1 MNNRLKIPRINRVAV
16 FLALFYAFSTRS
28 IIGPLVYRGVLLWA
42 FYGVTYLAL
51 GVCLIN
57 SFRHEGAHLYAP
69 RYFFTVLLVF
79 AVIVFGSYRSG
90 SISSLLYYGIAMML
104 PFSLLPGIKE
114 RKGTSTVFVV
124 IGIILFIGC
133 LINYLF
139 PTAYRVAIFPFFSE
153 SAQTSINWQAGF
165 GTFFPGF
172 TSQVGYTSYF
182 LSTAFGALF
191 CFRKSIYKKWFVPIA
206 IVLIFGMFLTG
217 KRGPIIFLLISILV
231 LYFYESRGKERFF
244 RVLQIALIVI
254 AAYFILLMLARF
266 TDNPGINRIFESVQ
280 ELVFT
285 RDIEDTGRD
294 QLRNQ
299 ALIYFSDNM
308 LFGIGWNNFHKLFTL
323 RSTHVHN
330 IYFQLLCETGIIGF
344 SVFAVFFAKSIVNT
358 LKKIQMANRDTFE
371 YSWLMM
377 SLFMQMYFLLYGISG
392 NPLYDIEETILY
404 FFGVG
409 ISFLPMLADVV
420 EDYVRDS

>member
-1 MNNRLKIPRINRVAV
+1 MNNRLEIPRINRVAV

-42 FYGVTYLAL
+42 FYGITYLVL

-57 SFRHEGAHLYAP
+57 SFRHDGSHLYAP
-69 RYFFTVLLVF
+69 KYFFSVLLLLIIV
-79 AVIVFGSYRSG
+79 VFGLYRTG
-90 SISSLLYYGIAMML
+90 SMNSLLYYGIAFLL
-104 PFSLLPGIKE
+104 PFALLPGIKDT
-114 RKGTSTVFVV
+114 K
-124 IGIILFIGC
+124 GIIIAFVIIGVVLFIGC

-139 PTAYRVAIFPFFSE
+139 PTAYRIAILPLFSE
-153 SAQTSINWQAGF
+153 STQSGLNWQAGF

-191 CFRKSIYKKWFVPIA
+191 CFRKSIYKRWFVPIA
-206 IVLIFGMFLTG
+206 IVLIFGMLLTG

-231 LYFYESRGKERFF
+231 LYFYESRGRERFV
-244 RVLQIALIVI
+244 RVLQIALIAI
-254 AAYFILLMLARF
+254 AAYFVLFMLARF
-266 TDNPGINRIFESVQ
+266 TDNPSITRIFESVQ
-280 ELVFT
+280 ELIFT

-308 LFGIGWNNFHKLFTL
+308 IFGIGWNNFHNLFTL

-330 IYFQLLCETGIIGF
+330 IYFQLLCETGIVGF
-344 SVFAVFFAKSIVNT
+344 LIFVLFFAKSILNT
-358 LKKIQMANRDTFE
+358 LKKIQIANRDTYE
-371 YSWLMM
+371 YSWLML
-377 SLFMQMYFLLYGISG
+377 SLFLQIYFLLYGISG
-392 NPLYDIEETILY
+392 NPLYDVEETILY

-409 ISFLPMLADVV
+409 ISFMPMLADVV
-420 EDYVRDS
+420 EDDARAS